1 MKNLKVKALIIGS
14 VLLVLLA
21 AIYYYVA
28 LPAINI
34 HSSGFGSLFYLYWLL
49 QLYLFV
55 LFHAK
60 IQPKKMRLLGINML
74 KAFALEFKN
83 PKDRVI
89 FRLMMGVV
97 IGAVAIF
104 LIGSLLSS
112 EVINASKYQALLTV
126 ETKILKKI

>member
-34 HSSGFGSLFYLYWLL
+34 PHPWFWKFILFILAAATM
-49 QLYLFV
+49 LFV

-60 IQPKKMRLLGINML
+60 IQPKKNEIVRNKHV

-83 PKDRVI
+83 PKRPSD
-89 FRLMMGVV
+89 F
-97 IGAVAIF
+97 
-104 LIGSLLSS
+104 
-112 EVINASKYQALLTV
+112 
-126 ETKILKKI
+126 